1 MKHANFLK
9 QTKHVIWL
17 SMPSTRAARQA
28 REHAK
33 HFKLAEHAKHAS
45 TRAHRLADSL
55 LMLEKESKSKMF
67 KNPMMQ
73 ITKTF
78 KLVTKTLEIGVNL
91 VQSQ

>member
-9 QTKHVIWL
+9 HTMHVIW
-17 SMPSTRAARQA
+17 SSIPSTRAARQA

-33 HFKLAEHAKHAS
+33 HLKLAEHAKHAS
-45 TRAHRLADSL
+45 TRAYHLPDSL

-73 ITKTF
+73 ITKKF
-78 KLVTKTLEIGVNL
+78 KLVTKTLEIGINL